1 MDYYMFSVMRVFMR
15 MCSKC
20 GNCLSNWYFEKHG
33 QLFCKQDYWSSFGE
47 ACNGCTEIITG
58 PVMVAGEH
66 KYHPECFQCVNCHTY
81 IGDGEN
87 YALIERSKLFCGIC
101 YNLQMKPILTET
113 PRRRRKPHSIQMIEV
128 APTPDRPRGLHFSIE
143 KKSLNSR
150 QSVNRKQDNPSSP
163 QLKISKIDSNPELED
178 LNIGDKI
185 IEVNGITVKDQF
197 IKEITSV
204 LENPNEAL
212 HLMVER
218 DPSPLPRER
227 NARSVYSSDTES
239 DTERTSV
246 SSPESMDIEGTKV
259 LLRPKNLISPNRSSH
274 VRRRSKSPS
283 PIPTSRQ
290 KSVDLS
296 RAQSFRT
303 MPETHR
309 VFRTSDLVPGPV
321 LGKGFFGQAVKVTH
335 KLTGEVMVLKE
346 LYRFD
351 EDAQK
356 SFLKEVSVL
365 RSLDHP
371 NVLKLLGVM
380 YKEKKLNLVTE
391 FIEGG
396 TLKDLLQDQS
406 KTLSWLQKV
415 NMAKDISSGMSYLH
429 SMDIIHRDL
438 NSNNCLCRADQT
450 VVVADFGLARVI
462 SDHDLFRQPPKTPSP
477 TKGPG
482 KRRYQRKKRYTV
494 VGNPFW
500 MAPEMINGHKYDEK
514 VDVFSF
520 GIVLCEI
527 IGQVYADPDI
537 LPRSFD
543 FSLNVEA
550 FKEKFCR
557 DCPNGLLKLAVICAQ
572 MIPESRPSFEK
583 VNLWSENLMLHLE
596 HGMALPQELQGDA
609 VQFYKDFKA
618 SVISKTSKKES
629 ETDTGSK
636 GKEEK
641 SVERKGSKKGLR
653 RKSSLSVIKENSKNQ
668 TNVDSHKGVINKS
681 QDLMGSPQK
690 TVENSKNAEENS
702 FDRMENSKNAVE
714 NHKNSVENSQ
724 SAMDNK
730 TFILTDSSD
739 SAESFHTA
747 VGSSQNSSGSSGIA
761 MENSSHETEQ
771 SLTHMQTEDISK
783 GAEVIL
789 SDDSEQCDRKFTQNN
804 AISQENNINKTVEI
818 SLYPESRGK
827 NHDMSEMDLGENE
840 VDFSLDSMNMETSL
854 ISKENQVLEKGTYS
868 NEVDLTSEIQVPVI
882 ELTPAVEH
890 TNMEADVYR

>member
-1 MDYYMFSVMRVFMR
+1 MDYYIFSVMRVFMK

-20 GNCLSNWYFEKHG
+20 GQCLSNWYFEKHG
-33 QLFCKQDYWSSFGE
+33 QLFCKQDYWESFGE

-66 KYHPECFQCVNCHTY
+66 KYHPECFQCVMCHTY

-87 YALIERSKLFCGIC
+87 YALVERSKLFCGMC
-101 YNLQMKPILTET
+101 YNQQMKPILAET

-128 APTPDRPRGLHFSIE
+128 QPTPDRPRGLHFNIE
-143 KKSLNSR
+143 KKNTLYTR
-150 QSVNRKQDNPSSP
+150 QSANRINSP
-163 QLKISKIDSNPELED
+163 QIKISKIDSNPELLD
-178 LNIGDKI
+178 LSIGDQI
-185 IEVNGITVKDQF
+185 IEVNGLSVKDQYIQE
-197 IKEITSV
+197 IKSV

-218 DPSPLPRER
+218 DPSPLPVQQ
-227 NARSVYSSDTES
+227 SSPVYSSDTES
-239 DTERTSV
+239 DTERVSV
-246 SSPESMDIEGTKV
+246 SSPDAVQVEGTKV
-259 LLRPKNLISPNRSSH
+259 LLRPKDNGSSHRRSH

-283 PIPTSRQ
+283 PMPASRQ

-309 VFRTSDLVPGPV
+309 VFRTSDLVPGPI

-335 KLTGEVMVLKE
+335 RLTGEVMVLKE

-371 NVLKLLGVM
+371 SVLKLLGVM
-380 YKEKKLNLVTE
+380 YKDKKLNLVTE

-415 NMAKDISSGMSYLH
+415 NMAKDISSGMAYLH

-477 TKGPG
+477 VKGAG

-537 LPRSFD
+537 LPRSYD
-543 FSLNVEA
+543 FGLNVEA
-550 FKEKFCR
+550 FKEKFCK

-572 MIPESRPSFEK
+572 MVPENRPSFEK
-583 VNLWSENLMLHLE
+583 VNLWSENLLLHIE
-596 HGMALPQELQGDA
+596 HGMKLPLELQGDA
-609 VQFYKDFKA
+609 VTFYKDLKA
-618 SVISKTSKKES
+618 SAMSKAATKES
-629 ETDTGSK
+629 KNNAKE
-636 GKEEK
+636 KEER
-641 SVERKGSKKGLR
+641 SVERKGSKKGVR
-653 RKSSLSVIKENSKNQ
+653 RKSSLCVISESSNNKTNAFDKNIDGSGEKTSELQENTTEPIDNTKDKGADTEENANEKTENMIDATEEIVINVTEKTIENTENSINTNENITDVDNTLKHSEIATDSEVVKDNSDIAEDHSEIEKDNSEIAKDHSEIEKDNSDIEKDHSEIEKDNSEIAKDYSEIDKVCSEESSEISQIEIEHSLNQ
-668 TNVDSHKGVINKS
+668 
-681 QDLMGSPQK
+681 
-690 TVENSKNAEENS
+690 
-702 FDRMENSKNAVE
+702 
-714 NHKNSVENSQ
+714 KNS
-724 SAMDNK
+724 D
-730 TFILTDSSD
+730 IGIGDSTGMS
-739 SAESFHTA
+739 
-747 VGSSQNSSGSSGIA
+747 
-761 MENSSHETEQ
+761 ETEG
-771 SLTHMQTEDISK
+771 TVTDMQTIDISK
-783 GAEVIL
+783 GADNFL
-789 SDDSEQCDRKFTQNN
+789 SDISDHCDTSFAK
-804 AISQENNINKTVEI
+804 NNIAIT
-818 SLYPESRGK
+818 
-827 NHDMSEMDLGENE
+827 
-840 VDFSLDSMNMETSL
+840 
-854 ISKENQVLEKGTYS
+854 
-868 NEVDLTSEIQVPVI
+868 
-882 ELTPAVEH
+882 
-890 TNMEADVYR
+890 

>member
-1 MDYYMFSVMRVFMR
+1 MPASQVSKVLAKPRICSGCSCYLNDEPYIEALNSDWHQACFK
-15 MCSKC
+15 CSKC
-20 GNCLSNWYFEKHG
+20 GQCLSNWYFEKHG
-33 QLFCKQDYWSSFGE
+33 LLFCKQDYWSTYGE

-66 KYHPECFQCVNCHTY
+66 KYHPECFQCVKCFTY

-87 YALIERSKLFCGIC
+87 YALVERSKLFCGMC

-113 PRRRRKPHSIQMIEV
+113 PCRRRKPHSIQMIEV
-128 APTPDRPRGLHFSIE
+128 PPTPDRPRGLHFSIE
-143 KKSLNSR
+143 KKNVLNSR
-150 QSVNRKQDNPSSP
+150 QSVNKDNLNST

-178 LNIGDKI
+178 LSIGDKI
-185 IEVNGITVKDQF
+185 IEVNGVSVKDQF
-197 IKEITSV
+197 LNEIQLI

-218 DPSPLPRER
+218 DPSPLPYD
-227 NARSVYSSDTES
+227 RSSRVYSSDTES
-239 DTERTSV
+239 ESERYA
-246 SSPESMDIEGTKV
+246 SSPEAVDVDGTKV
-259 LLRPKNLISPNRSSH
+259 LLRPKNVINSHRNSH

-283 PIPTSRQ
+283 PLPSPRQ

-303 MPETHR
+303 MPQTHR
-309 VFRTSDLVPGPV
+309 VFRTSDLVPGAV

-365 RSLDHP
+365 RSLEHP

-396 TLKDLLQDQS
+396 TLKDLLQNKS
-406 KTLSWLQKV
+406 LTLTWLQKV
-415 NMAKDISSGMSYLH
+415 KMAKDISSGMAYLH

-462 SDHDLFRQPPKTPSP
+462 SDHDLFRQPPKTPSIARS
-477 TKGPG
+477 PG

-537 LPRSFD
+537 LPRSYD

-550 FKEKFCR
+550 FKEKFCA

-572 MIPESRPSFEK
+572 MVPENRPSFEK

-596 HGMALPQELQGDA
+596 HGMTLPQELQGDA
-609 VQFYKDFKA
+609 VQFYKDIKA
-618 SVISKTSKKES
+618 HLISNTATKDSELDTSP
-629 ETDTGSK
+629 K

-641 SVERKGSKKGLR
+641 MVERKGSKKGMR
-653 RKSSLSVIKENSKNQ
+653 RKSSLCVITENSKNKP
-668 TNVDSHKGVINKS
+668 DI
-681 QDLMGSPQK
+681 
-690 TVENSKNAEENS
+690 SK
-702 FDRMENSKNAVE
+702 D
-714 NHKNSVENSQ
+714 SVENSQ
-724 SAMDNK
+724 K
-730 TFILTDSSD
+730 QT
-739 SAESFHTA
+739 ESFLNNA
-747 VGSSQNSSGSSGIA
+747 VGNSQA
-761 MENSSHETEQ
+761 VMENNQRTKEYSNPVMVASPGSTYSFHSDVNDSHLESSNNEDDIVESDWKGSDIQKSPSNDSKQVDSIVVNSIEQ
-771 SLTHMQTEDISK
+771 HDKNVNKLMSLPQESFDNISSCDS
-783 GAEVIL
+783 GN
-789 SDDSEQCDRKFTQNN
+789 DDSRKDIVHVTLN
-804 AISQENNINKTVEI
+804 SGDLEI
-818 SLYPESRGK
+818 ETLICKEIDFC
-827 NHDMSEMDLGENE
+827 H
-840 VDFSLDSMNMETSL
+840 VD
-854 ISKENQVLEKGTYS
+854 
-868 NEVDLTSEIQVPVI
+868 P
-882 ELTPAVEH
+882 
-890 TNMEADVYR
+890 